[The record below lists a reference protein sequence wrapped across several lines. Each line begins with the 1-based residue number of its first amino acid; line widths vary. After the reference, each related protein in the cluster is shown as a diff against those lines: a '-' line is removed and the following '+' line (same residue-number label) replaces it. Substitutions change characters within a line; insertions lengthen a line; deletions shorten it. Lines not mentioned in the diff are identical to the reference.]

1 MEWKILY
8 ILAATVAI
16 PLSSMVVA
24 ANISRV
30 RKNYDRV
37 MDDLITFL
45 SYSAFLFCKEPPSVI
60 AAVSDQLHAIT
71 LMVVRSAMAV
81 VMTLL
86 LALFLRV

>member
-1 MEWKILY
+1 MEWKIPY

-45 SYSAFLFCKEPPSVI
+45 SYSAFHFCKEPPSVK
-60 AAVSDQLHAIT
+60 AAVSDRLHAIT

-86 LALFLRV
+86 LALFLPV